1 MFLVAGRLVIPMGL
15 TAKKEEQLKKMPN
28 IETRVRKSR
37 DGRFL
42 IHQTVITHVKPVAY
56 YNAVLSGE
64 EVLDVED
71 VEELADASA

>member
-1 MFLVAGRLVIPMGL
+1 MMGL
-15 TAKKEEQLKKMPN
+15 TAKKEDQLKRMPS

-37 DGRFL
+37 DGKYL

-56 YNAVLSGE
+56 YDAILTGE

-71 VEELADASA
+71 VEELAEASA